1 MSEFE
6 ISRIPDGTGL
16 KLIGELDVATS
27 PRLTKALLELP
38 GADTQVT
45 LDLAEITF
53 VDSCGIRAI
62 LSLAKS
68 ANGNGPVILLNPSEA
83 VSRVFE
89 ILGLEHHVGIEV
101 RGGRSMRP
109 EEHDGSHI
117 RHRTVG
123 SHG

>member
-27 PRLTKALLELP
+27 PALIKALLDLP
-38 GADTQVT
+38 RADTQVT
-45 LDLAEITF
+45 LDLGEVTF

-68 ANGNGPVILLNPSEA
+68 ANGSGPVILLNPSEA

-89 ILGLEHHVGIEV
+89 ILGLEDHVGIEV
-101 RGGRSMRP
+101 RGERTKRP
-109 EEHDGSHI
+109 EGHKSPIPPSVTG
-117 RHRTVG
+117 
-123 SHG
+123 